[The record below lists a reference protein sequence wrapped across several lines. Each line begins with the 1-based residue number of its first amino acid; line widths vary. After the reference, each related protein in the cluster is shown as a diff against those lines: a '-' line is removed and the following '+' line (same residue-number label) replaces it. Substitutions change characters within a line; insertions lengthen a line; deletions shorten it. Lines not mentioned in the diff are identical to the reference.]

1 MNETEKLRFYET
13 YSNSCHWIGRVGLT
27 VGIVM
32 MLGAPLAMG
41 LVLGSGADWGSAIPA
56 LLQVAAVYW
65 VSSIAEF
72 LVYAPLLGT
81 ASYVAFITGNLV
93 NLKLPCAVNARE
105 ICGTEVGTPE
115 NDVISTLSVAASSLV
130 TTLVLAIGVLCLV
143 PLTPV
148 LEAPALQPAFN
159 NVIPALF
166 GALAFKYFY
175 RNMNIAIIPL
185 VFMCILFVA
194 APGLIGSVSFLILLS
209 GAMAIGIAY
218 WLFKH
223 GKLN

>member
-1 MNETEKLRFYET
+1 MNEKERSAFYER
-13 YSNSCHWIGRVGLT
+13 YENGIHVIGRVGLSL
-27 VGIVM
+27 GILL
-32 MLGAPLAMG
+32 MLAAPLAMG
-41 LVLGSGADWGSAIPA
+41 WVLGAGPDWAAFGMGFF
-56 LLQVAAVYW
+56 QVAIIYW
-65 VSSIAEF
+65 TS
-72 LVYAPLLGT
+72 
-81 ASYVAFITGNLV
+81 
-93 NLKLPCAVNARE
+93 
-105 ICGTEVGTPE
+105 
-115 NDVISTLSVAASSLV
+115 
-130 TTLVLAIGVLCLV
+130 GVLCLV